1 MAKLTAVSDPASSA
15 YKIGPLDVLEVSVFN
30 VPDLSKTV
38 QVGGAGTV
46 NLPLVGEIPAAG
58 KTSQEIERDLT
69 KRLGA
74 KYLQKPQVTVFIKE
88 YNSQR
93 VTVEGAVKKPG
104 VYPLQRRTT
113 LLQFIATA
121 EGPTENAESDVLIF
135 RQTAGKRTA
144 ARFDLDDIRAGKLD
158 DPNVE
163 PGDVIVVNTSA
174 MKLAYQNIWKY
185 LGPMAVFAS
194 VL

>member
-1 MAKLTAVSDPASSA
+1 M
-15 YKIGPLDVLEVSVFN
+15 
-30 VPDLSKTV
+30 
-38 QVGGAGTV
+38 
-46 NLPLVGEIPAAG
+46 
-58 KTSQEIERDLT
+58 
-69 KRLGA
+69 
-74 KYLQKPQVTVFIKE
+74 
-88 YNSQR
+88 
-93 VTVEGAVKKPG
+93 
-104 VYPLQRRTT
+104 
-113 LLQFIATA
+113 QFIATA

-185 LGPMAVFAS
+185 LGQWPCLHRYFRFAPR
-194 VL
+194 